1 MMRKIAYLDLDG
13 KVMPPGVNNADELCE
28 RAERMIT
35 EIFRDEYNVEL
46 KATDFVWLQSPRQT
60 GKELSVHLVIST
72 HEPHQHVYHG
82 NHQDDP
88 QGAMHLA
95 MRLKQLDPECV
106 GAVVDTAVY
115 TKDREMRMCG
125 SSTADSSQSVLE
137 PMSGRHQPL
146 LWTDTV
152 ITCLDAKRQELYV
165 PVHIPRIVR
174 EERRPLKKP
183 SEATS
188 LADEVMPA
196 DVAATRML
204 ELLRARLHA
213 TAYHDKT
220 HGEEDAYDPMRGVKF
235 SHEDRSEPCYTGNVH
250 EGTQNLRCYVD
261 VVTNEVYAK
270 CFSTRCAQAAAHRL
284 GRFEPPNDEH
294 LSQAAFVDMAYLE
307 RNKDATFD
315 ALVAAWQ
322 CGEKKTDVPTTCAPP
337 KGLALRSPMGTGKS
351 TFLDAMLSEPEFA
364 KASVLVVTYR
374 QTLALEQ
381 ERKLQNHRFVNYMSN
396 TADLAD
402 RKVCDRVIC
411 QVESLHRLTIHRG
424 VPPKPFHTV
433 IIDESESV
441 LRHFASPTVRTPGET
456 MALLSFLL
464 RRAKR
469 VLTMD
474 AFWGAATHEFLAKV
488 EVPNQ
493 LIVNQRRG
501 PSRTFAFTNM
511 QAAWLEIPRR

>member
-1 MMRKIAYLDLDG
+1 M
-13 KVMPPGVNNADELCE
+13 
-28 RAERMIT
+28 
-35 EIFRDEYNVEL
+35 
-46 KATDFVWLQSPRQT
+46 WLHSPRQT

-72 HEPHQHVYHG
+72 HEPHQHVYDG

-125 SSTADSSQSVLE
+125 SSKADSAQSMLE
-137 PMSGRHQPL
+137 PMNGRPQPL
-146 LWTDTV
+146 VWTDTV
-152 ITCLDAKRQELYV
+152 ITSLDAKRQELYV

-183 SEATS
+183 SEATL

-220 HGEEDAYDPMRGVKF
+220 HGDEYAYDPMRGVKF
-235 SHEDRSEPCYTGNVH
+235 NHEDRSEPCYTGNVH

-270 CFSTRCAQAAAHRL
+270 CFSTRCAQAAAHML
-284 GRFEPPNDEH
+284 GRLEPPNDEH

-322 CGEKKTDVPTTCAPP
+322 CGKRNKEAAPH
-337 KGLALRSPMGTGKS
+337 KDSRVQCLAGTRMRMTGGTATPPVTPAAMAAYLTWMDDKLRK
-351 TFLDAMLSEPEFA
+351 
-364 KASVLVVTYR
+364 
-374 QTLALEQ
+374 
-381 ERKLQNHRFVNYMSN
+381 H
-396 TADLAD
+396 
-402 RKVCDRVIC
+402 
-411 QVESLHRLTIHRG
+411 
-424 VPPKPFHTV
+424 
-433 IIDESESV
+433 
-441 LRHFASPTVRTPGET
+441 
-456 MALLSFLL
+456 
-464 RRAKR
+464 
-469 VLTMD
+469 VLT
-474 AFWGAATHEFLAKV
+474 
-488 EVPNQ
+488 VPQ
-493 LIVNQRRG
+493 LRVRG
-501 PSRTFAFTNM
+501 NTGPGSQTSL
-511 QAAWLEIPRR
+511 QAA